1 MMGKNA
7 RTMDRRSKRREL
19 PQKGFTQPLQGNRLA
34 IARATNV
41 DVHAKACFEICRTI
55 RGMTAGA
62 ALSKLEKVLLIDSDR
77 ADIRAKAEA
86 IPYRLGSG
94 NKKRKRSGP
103 SMVGHRKGGIGP
115 GRYPA
120 KASRVVIKLL
130 NSAMDN
136 ARHQHED
143 IDAED
148 MIITHIAAHR
158 GTIKRGF
165 MPRARGRATPK
176 NHYQVNLEVFLEA
189 TDAYEAE
196 EDDF

>member
-1 MMGKNA
+1 MGKNA
-7 RTMDRRSKRREL
+7 RTMNRRDKRRQL
-19 PQKGFTQPLQGNRLA
+19 PQKGFTQPLQGNRLSV
-34 IARATNV
+34 ARASNV
-41 DVHAKACFEICRTI
+41 DVHVKACFEICRTV

-62 ALSKLEKVLLIDSDR
+62 AVRKLEKVLLIDSDR
-77 ADIRAKAEA
+77 PDIRAKAQA

-103 SMVGHRKGGIGP
+103 SMVGHRKGGMGP
-115 GRYPA
+115 GRYPV

-189 TDAYEAE
+189 PESYDA
-196 EDDF
+196 EDDEF

>member
-1 MMGKNA
+1 MGKNA
-7 RTMDRRSKRREL
+7 RTMNRRDKRRQL
-19 PQKGFTQPLQGNRLA
+19 PQKGFTQPLQGNRLSV
-34 IARATNV
+34 ARATNV
-41 DVHAKACFEICRTI
+41 DVHVKACFEICRTV

-62 ALSKLEKVLLIDSDR
+62 AVRKLEKVLLIDSDR
-77 ADIRAKAEA
+77 PDIRAKAEA

-103 SMVGHRKGGIGP
+103 SMVGHRKGGMGP
-115 GRYPA
+115 GRYPV
-120 KASRVVIKLL
+120 KASRVIIKLL

-189 TDAYEAE
+189 PDSYDV
-196 EDDF
+196 EDDEF

>member
-1 MMGKNA
+1 MGKNA
-7 RTMDRRSKRREL
+7 RTMNRRDKRRQL
-19 PQKGFTQPLQGNRLA
+19 PQKGFTQPLQGNRLSV
-34 IARATNV
+34 ARATNV
-41 DVHAKACFEICRTI
+41 DVHVKACFEICRTI

-62 ALSKLEKVLLIDSDR
+62 AVRKLEKVLLIDSDR
-77 ADIRAKAEA
+77 PDIRAKAEA

-103 SMVGHRKGGIGP
+103 SMVGHRKGGMGP
-115 GRYPA
+115 GRYPV
-120 KASRVVIKLL
+120 KASRVVSKLL

-189 TDAYEAE
+189 PDSYDV
-196 EDDF
+196 EDDEF

>member
-1 MMGKNA
+1 
-7 RTMDRRSKRREL
+7 
-19 PQKGFTQPLQGNRLA
+19 
-34 IARATNV
+34 
-41 DVHAKACFEICRTI
+41 
-55 RGMTAGA
+55 MTAGSA
-62 ALSKLEKVLLIDSDR
+62 VRKLEKVLLIDSDR
-77 ADIRAKAEA
+77 PDIRAKAEA

-103 SMVGHRKGGIGP
+103 SMVGHRKGGMGP
-115 GRYPA
+115 GRYPV

-148 MIITHIAAHR
+148 MIISHIAAHR

-189 TDAYEAE
+189 PDSYDA
-196 EDDF
+196 EDDEF

>member
-1 MMGKNA
+1 MN
-7 RTMDRRSKRREL
+7 RRDKRRQL
-19 PQKGFTQPLQGNRLA
+19 PQKGFTQPLQGNRLSV
-34 IARATNV
+34 ARATNV
-41 DVHAKACFEICRTI
+41 DVHVKACFEICRTV

-62 ALSKLEKVLLIDSDR
+62 AVRKLEKVLLIDSDR
-77 ADIRAKAEA
+77 PDIRAKAEA

-103 SMVGHRKGGIGP
+103 SMVGHRKGGMGP
-115 GRYPA
+115 GRYPV

-189 TDAYEAE
+189 PDSYDV
-196 EDDF
+196 EDDEF

>member
-1 MMGKNA
+1 MTAGPFTGA
-7 RTMDRRSKRREL
+7 DKRRQL
-19 PQKGFTQPLQGNRLA
+19 PQKGFTQPLQGNRLSV
-34 IARATNV
+34 ARATNV
-41 DVHAKACFEICRTI
+41 DVHVKACFEICRTV

-62 ALSKLEKVLLIDSDR
+62 AVRKLEKVLLIDSDR
-77 ADIRAKAEA
+77 PDIRAKAEA

-103 SMVGHRKGGIGP
+103 SMVGHRKGGMGP
-115 GRYPA
+115 GRYPV

-189 TDAYEAE
+189 PDSYDV
-196 EDDF
+196 EDDEF